1 MDVGRR
7 EESRREGRGL
17 QASELRTMQR
27 GNLPVREEICRRG
40 NMPERRGNLPER
52 AARRR
57 RRPTAEREADEE
69 TMG

>member
-1 MDVGRR
+1 
-7 EESRREGRGL
+7 
-17 QASELRTMQR
+17 MQR